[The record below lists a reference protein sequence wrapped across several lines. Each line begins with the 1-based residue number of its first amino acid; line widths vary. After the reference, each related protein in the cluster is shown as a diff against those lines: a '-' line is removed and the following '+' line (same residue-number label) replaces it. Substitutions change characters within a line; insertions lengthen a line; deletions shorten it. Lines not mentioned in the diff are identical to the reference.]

1 MRNIPNWTSSHIS
14 CDKLTFKYKS
24 GSSSCPGARMEI
36 GVIEWEM
43 MMLIGTRKKERTSAS
58 QWKAP
63 PHTHKKSGIVQRWWL
78 DVIRWIQ
85 LDPGLKRYLHTP
97 IGKVPNNKNP
107 AISRYLNQNTMAAA
121 ATTPTTKR
129 HKVKKILGA
138 QVENQNHEMQVIQ
151 TETLQAWY
159 NSNKEETPVKR
170 SLNTHHIKW
179 SIPTAIQNACATI
192 GRLE

>member
-1 MRNIPNWTSSHIS
+1 
-14 CDKLTFKYKS
+14 
-24 GSSSCPGARMEI
+24 
-36 GVIEWEM
+36 
-43 MMLIGTRKKERTSAS
+43 
-58 QWKAP
+58 
-63 PHTHKKSGIVQRWWL
+63 
-78 DVIRWIQ
+78 
-85 LDPGLKRYLHTP
+85 
-97 IGKVPNNKNP
+97 
-107 AISRYLNQNTMAAA
+107 MAAA